1 MVFTETTR
9 KRRNHILT
17 RVLISVSAANS
28 MSRELDKRVRHEL
41 VLVSP
46 QMRGQSGGQTEIFV
60 HTVGLDNP
68 ELSFFASKDEFMN
81 RKFVMQEM
89 HQDFLDGEV
98 SWDKDFED
106 DPFFNNLT
114 NASLLGYAHLY
125 IAR

>member
-1 MVFTETTR
+1 M
-9 KRRNHILT
+9 
-17 RVLISVSAANS
+17 RVIISVSAANS
-28 MSRELDKRVRHEL
+28 MSRELGKRVRHEL

-98 SWDKDFED
+98 TWDKEFED
-106 DPFFNNLT
+106 DPFFNSLT
-114 NASLLGYAHLY
+114 NASLLGYAHVY